1 MVLFHGLRVLRYIA
15 RGQFF
20 GGPKL
25 GIFDEVT
32 THVYAG
38 FRMMDAFMH
47 VNNARYLELF
57 EFARWHEAGVKR
69 SISAF
74 KAAGIYPTIGA
85 VHVQFIKEV
94 PPCSLVMIRSRIV
107 SLEDRTFVIRQHMFN
122 KAGTKLHAT
131 SLFRMSLIDS
141 RATKPATLTAE
152 EAIIRLGFKPE
163 EIRAAVQDGW
173 LKDLAV
179 NDDGT
184 ISTPLAAG
192 GGSDAKDA
200 SGSYTQS
207 ALRVLKDV
215 NDMDMH
221 WRRLMRRLQ
230 NRIKS
235 TSSEK
240 DNGPHHHRKPPAQ
253 Y

>member
-1 MVLFHGLRVLRYIA
+1 MVLFHGLRVARYIA
-15 RGQFF
+15 RGRFF

-25 GIFDEVT
+25 GVFDEVT

-94 PPCSLVMIRSRIV
+94 PPASLVMIRSRIV

-122 KAGTKLHAT
+122 KSGTKLHAT
-131 SLFRMSLIDS
+131 ALFRMSLIDS
-141 RATKPATLTAE
+141 RGAKPATLSAE
-152 EAIIRLGFKPE
+152 EAIIRLGFQPD
-163 EIRAAVQDGW
+163 EIRSFVQDGW

-179 NDDGT
+179 NDDGSIT
-184 ISTPLAAG
+184 TPLAQQQQQPLTGVNAE
-192 GGSDAKDA
+192 
-200 SGSYTQS
+200 SYTES
-207 ALRVLKDV
+207 ALRVLKEV

-230 NRIKS
+230 NRIKKP
-235 TSSEK
+235 SEK
-240 DNGPHHHRKPPAQ
+240 TEKRKPPVQ